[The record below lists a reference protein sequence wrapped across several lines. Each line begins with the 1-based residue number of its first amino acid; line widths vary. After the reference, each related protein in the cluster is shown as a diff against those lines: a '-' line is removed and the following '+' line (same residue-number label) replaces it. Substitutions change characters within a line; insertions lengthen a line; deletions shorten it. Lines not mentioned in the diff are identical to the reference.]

1 MGSVLCCIVGPVS
14 AAMLVS
20 PCSFPPLNVHRP
32 PVRCKL
38 SRRLCVTTIG
48 VGMTGLE
55 ERIIAFTA
63 DEIGVKREEVRFD
76 STLLHDLAMDGHDAV
91 EFFEKF
97 GTEFNV

>member
-20 PCSFPPLNVHRP
+20 PFPPLNVHRP

-38 SRRLCVTTIG
+38 SGALCATIG

-97 GTEFNV
+97 GTEFNVDL